1 MEHMK
6 QKRTRYL
13 GLGLVILGI
22 MAVLGLWNL
31 VPVVLLGAV
40 GAYIYMERRREGRI
54 GAAVQSALWLVG
66 VALLLAVHFVV
77 PGILLLAGA
86 SLLLRGREQQ
96 VDQRLSALLARFGI
110 DLDAKAKVAIPAQTA
125 QPEQKPADTTPAA
138 PSTGE
143 TTRL

>member
-40 GAYIYMERRREGRI
+40 GAYIYIERRREGRI
-54 GAAVQSALWLVG
+54 GAAVQSALWLLG
-66 VALLLAVHFVV
+66 VALLLALHFVV
-77 PGILLLAGA
+77 PGVLLLAGA

-96 VDQRLSALLARFGI
+96 VDQRLNALLNRFGI
-110 DLDAKAKVAIPAQTA
+110 DLDAKAAIPAHTT